1 MAKPRLT
8 TALDDALSLP
18 ADGAVAVFHPPIDYD
33 LSALPTDRLRIV
45 HSDSRA
51 IDGWRDRG
59 VDAGRDCEAAAM
71 AVVVLPRAKRLARAL
86 VAEAATCVSGGWVI
100 VDGQKTDGIDGLF
113 REMKARLGDLPSVTR
128 GHGRCF
134 WFAASGA
141 FADWA
146 SHGPS
151 RGDHGFVTQ
160 AGVFSED
167 EVDPG
172 SAVLAAH
179 LPKAL
184 PGRIGDL
191 GAGWGY
197 LSAQLHDHADITRID
212 LVEADALALEC
223 ARQNVPDARAHFH
236 WADATRFSPEEPWD
250 TVIMNPPFHTGRAGD
265 PGIGVAF
272 IEAAARGLRRS
283 GSLWMVANRH
293 LPYEAALTER
303 YAVVEE
309 VGDAP
314 RFKVFHA
321 SRPRR

>member
-1 MAKPRLT
+1 MA
-8 TALDDALSLP
+8 
-18 ADGAVAVFHPPIDYD
+18 I
-33 LSALPTDRLRIV
+33 
-45 HSDSRA
+45 
-51 IDGWRDRG
+51 
-59 VDAGRDCEAAAM
+59 
-71 AVVVLPRAKRLARAL
+71 VVLPRAKRLARGL
-86 VAEAATCVSGGWVI
+86 VARAAACAPDGWVV

-113 REMKARLGDLPSVTR
+113 REIKARLGDLPSVTQ

-134 WFAASGA
+134 WFAASEV

-146 SHGPS
+146 SDGPS

-160 AGVFSED
+160 PGVFSED

-172 SAVLAAH
+172 SAVLVAN
-179 LPKAL
+179 LPKAMS
-184 PGRIGDL
+184 GRIGDL

-197 LSAQLHDHADITRID
+197 LSSQLRDHAEITRID

-223 ARQNVPDARAHFH
+223 ARQNVSDARAHFH
-236 WADATRFSPEEPWD
+236 WADATRFSPDEPWD
-250 TVIMNPPFHTGRAGD
+250 TVIMNPPFHAGRAGD
-265 PGIGVAF
+265 PGVGVAF
-272 IEAAARGLRRS
+272 IDAAARGLRRS

-293 LPYEAALTER
+293 LPYEAALSER

-309 VGDAP
+309 VGHDP

>member
-8 TALDDALSLP
+8 TALEGALSLP
-18 ADGAVAVFHPPIDYD
+18 DDGAIAVFHPPIDYD

-51 IDGWRDRG
+51 LEGWSDRG
-59 VDAGRDCEAAAM
+59 VNAGRGCEAASM
-71 AVVVLPRAKRLARAL
+71 AIIVLPRAKRLARAL
-86 VAEAATCVSGGWVI
+86 VAEAAACVDDGWVI

-113 REMKARLGDLPSVTR
+113 REVRSRLGDVPSVTR

-134 WFAASGA
+134 WFAGIAA
-141 FADWA
+141 FADWT
-146 SHGPS
+146 SPGPS
-151 RGDHGFVTQ
+151 RGAHGFVTQ
-160 AGVFSED
+160 PGVFSED

-179 LPKAL
+179 LPKTL
-184 PGRIGDL
+184 SGRIGDL

-197 LSAQLHDHADITRID
+197 LSAQLKDHGGITQID
-212 LVEADALALEC
+212 LVEADALALDC
-223 ARQNVPDARAHFH
+223 ARENVLDPRARFH
-236 WADATRFSPEEPWD
+236 WTDATRFAPEEPWD
-250 TVIMNPPFHTGRAGD
+250 TVIMNPPFHSGRAGD
-265 PGIGVAF
+265 PGVGVAF

-293 LPYEAALTER
+293 LPYEAALSER

-309 VGDAP
+309 VGDDP